1 MRGAAYH
8 YAFDPHN
15 LARPL
20 PERPLPLLSED
31 VTPMS
36 APLALLVI
44 TAALGAMMLAI
55 VWSLRRCGLPGVR
68 DWCQANLI
76 ATVALVLFALRGMVP
91 DVLTVVVANAA
102 LAWALCM
109 FYAGTE
115 RFCGTTPPWRWLIV
129 GTVGVAV
136 GIAALRYVV
145 DDFSARVA
153 LVSVFHALLCAGIS
167 LTLIRHRPRD
177 RAASHFLTTATFA
190 LGFALAH
197 ATRGVLAAMS
207 MLGDSLS
214 APGLNVVFLTL
225 GALVMPALTMGAVL
239 MIHDSL
245 VRRLE
250 AIANT
255 DALTGVASRKA
266 YEDEAARELARAVR
280 GGPSPALVIIDI
292 DRFKSVN
299 DTWGHA
305 AGDAVL
311 REFARVAAEE
321 IRATDRLARLGG
333 EEFVILLPATGE
345 AEARHVAERI
355 RARAAANPVE
365 TLLGSTVHYTVSG
378 GVATWRAGET
388 LAQLSARADAA
399 LYRAK
404 LDGRNRTVGQS
415 ELAGGAMGASA
426 AARTTAPNTTTV

>member
-91 DVLTVVVANAA
+91 DVLTVVVANTA

-311 REFARVAAEE
+311 REFARARMRSATWRASASPVAGSR
-321 IRATDRLARLGG
+321 ITNSSPPSRASRSVAR
-333 EEFVILLPATGE
+333 ISSPAT
-345 AEARHVAERI
+345 
-355 RARAAANPVE
+355 RANSR
-365 TLLGSTVHYTVSG
+365 STVHYTVSG

-426 AARTTAPNTTTV
+426 VARTTAPNTTTV